1 MWMDLEGV
9 MPSVR
14 SVRDRLESIPKR
26 SDSQIESK
34 PVVTSGERERGR
46 DKIRV
51 GD

>member
-34 PVVTSGERERGR
+34 PVVTSGERESVTKG
-46 DKIRV
+46 
-51 GD
+51 